1 MSKQQLWNYPLE
13 DIIRGY
19 TEKEYTY
26 CCVLCGK
33 QYEKGRIYSMG
44 KSEDNP
50 GDSTSTSDSLY
61 DAFGAVCAH
70 VQEEHIGTA
79 DYLLEQPQVS
89 SLTGIS
95 EVQRQ
100 LLQLM
105 SAGQRDQEIGKTLG
119 IAPSTVRNHRFRLRE
134 REKQAKLFLAMMQSL
149 EQKPAAPISMSDEG
163 EIEELSMSAAMID
176 ERYGITSQEREKTI
190 KTYLDETGAL
200 KQFPAKEKKKIIVL
214 GEIAKSFQA
223 DRTYMEREV
232 NRILKRIYEEDYPT
246 IRRALIEYGF
256 MERSADCQVYRV
268 KL

>member
-79 DYLLEQPQVS
+79 DY
-89 SLTGIS
+89 
-95 EVQRQ
+95 
-100 LLQLM
+100 
-105 SAGQRDQEIGKTLG
+105 
-119 IAPSTVRNHRFRLRE
+119 
-134 REKQAKLFLAMMQSL
+134 
-149 EQKPAAPISMSDEG
+149 
-163 EIEELSMSAAMID
+163 
-176 ERYGITSQEREKTI
+176 
-190 KTYLDETGAL
+190 
-200 KQFPAKEKKKIIVL
+200 
-214 GEIAKSFQA
+214 
-223 DRTYMEREV
+223 
-232 NRILKRIYEEDYPT
+232 
-246 IRRALIEYGF
+246 
-256 MERSADCQVYRV
+256 
-268 KL
+268 